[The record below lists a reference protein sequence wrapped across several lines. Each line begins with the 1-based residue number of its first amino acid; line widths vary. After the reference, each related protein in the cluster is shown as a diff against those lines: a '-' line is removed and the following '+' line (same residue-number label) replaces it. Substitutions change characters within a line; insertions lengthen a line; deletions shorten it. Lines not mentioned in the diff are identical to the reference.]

1 MNSVGC
7 EVLPR
12 FLDGELPPEEQGR
25 FREHLAGCEACS
37 EEFRDSLQLE
47 LLGQFTLEEGPV
59 RSPPKVP
66 QARAGS
72 ERWWSRRRVWLP
84 AGGMLAALGALLL
97 LTLSRQEDAE
107 DAAWLVPANGRHL
120 EARLT
125 YAAVDGHYQRYVPER
140 SGPEDDGPVTALP
153 LHALS
158 RLEARKDFHGIATA
172 YLLHG
177 APLQARA
184 FLERM
189 PRSADRTCDLAV
201 IALQRARGTQASGV
215 EGAWQRQAHLED
227 ALQLLEGVLRDEPS
241 HPQALWNRA
250 LVLRELGL
258 TLLAAESF
266 EAVAKLGESGW
277 SEEAWGLA
285 RGLRDGTAAR
295 GREWTDA
302 SAATRE
308 LLTDPGARLPLDVAR
323 THPGLVRRAF
333 YDVVRAASSREAV
346 RRLMPLAEA
355 LDAGPGGDVH
365 VLAGYVRRVAERDF
379 TLRGPAAR
387 RYARLLQEEPPA
399 SAEAGAEVGSEMLEA
414 LRRSG
419 EEDLLLGA
427 LVRAST
433 AGVAVDVELLARLAR
448 AQGDSWLV
456 LQAEQ
461 AWARS
466 EARAGA
472 WWKAEQRLKAAL
484 EACQGAALVDRC
496 LGLEQEL
503 TRLYLDLHRP
513 AEALPY
519 AWSGWE
525 RAKLTRD
532 WRVEQE
538 FLLELA
544 DVLRFQHAFAS
555 ARAYLEEA
563 LARMPEDCEPRSRVH
578 RTLAA
583 VEWERFHP
591 DDARRALDRAL
602 ACERPLELTG
612 ALVLS
617 DLARVRPE
625 PGDVDHLRRAL
636 SALRRDAGPPGR
648 EALLLSLEGQFE
660 LARSR
665 GAGQLLLWR
674 AVELAEQGPDAVDAR
689 LARVRAYGALIS
701 EAARTDGWS
710 EVLALQ
716 GRQLRMAAVPE
727 RCVLSVSVHHER
739 TVVVARGPS
748 GRLQGYFDASR
759 TGPPREA
766 EALVPEPL
774 VEALRGCEHVDV
786 LALPPVH
793 GFTGLLPPDLAWSY
807 RVGRSTPAWPP
818 PARDA
823 ARHLV
828 VTEVADPPS
837 LKLPRL
843 PRLQSPRVPDPL
855 RMELRGSQATPSRVL
870 EAMEDASEVELHAHG
885 MFSSAVS
892 DASLVVL
899 APDGDGRYALTAD
912 RVRRARLTRAPVVLL
927 ATCNAARTAP
937 YLSEPSS
944 LPVAFIEA
952 GASVVLASTTDIPDT
967 AGAFFEEVRELIRGN
982 ARPSTALRDARARW
996 LKEHPGDAWWLTHVL
1011 LFE

>member
-1 MNSVGC
+1 MMSADGC
-7 EVLPR
+7 EALPR
-12 FLDGELPPEEQGR
+12 FLDGEMPPEEQVR

-37 EEFRDSLQLE
+37 QEFQDSLQLE

-59 RSPPKVP
+59 RSAPKVP
-66 QARAGS
+66 QPRAGGW
-72 ERWWSRRRVWLP
+72 RWWSRRRVWLP
-84 AGGMLAALGALLL
+84 AGGVMAALGALLL
-97 LTLSRQEDAE
+97 LTLPRQEAAE
-107 DAAWLVPANGRHL
+107 DVAWLIPANGRHL

-125 YAAVDGHYQRYVPER
+125 YAAVDGHHQPYVPDR
-140 SGPEDDGPVTALP
+140 SGPEADGPMMALP
-153 LHALS
+153 LHELS

-201 IALQRARGTQASGV
+201 IALERARATRASEV
-215 EGAWQRQAHLED
+215 EGAWVRQAQLEE
-227 ALQLLEGVLRDEPS
+227 ALQLLEGVLRDAPS

-258 TLLAAESF
+258 SLLAAESF
-266 EAVAKLGESGW
+266 EAVAKLGEPGW

-285 RGLRDGTAAR
+285 RGLRDDTAAR

-302 SAATRE
+302 LAATRE
-308 LLTDPGARLPLDVAR
+308 LLEDPDARLPLDEAR
-323 THPGLVRRAF
+323 VHPGLVRRAF
-333 YDVVRAASSREAV
+333 YDAVRAAPSRDAV
-346 RRLMPLAEA
+346 RRLVPLAEA
-355 LDAGPGGDVH
+355 LEAGQGGDVH
-365 VLAGYVRRVAERDF
+365 VLAGYVHRVAERDF
-379 TLRGPAAR
+379 TRRGPAAR
-387 RYARLLQEEPPA
+387 RYARLAREELPA
-399 SAEAGAEVGSEMLEA
+399 SAEWVEA
-414 LRRSG
+414 LRGSG
-419 EEDLLLGA
+419 EEDLFLGA
-427 LVRAST
+427 LVQAST

-448 AQGDSWLV
+448 AQGDPWLV

-461 AWARS
+461 AWARR
-466 EARAGA
+466 EAREGA

-484 EACQGAALVDRC
+484 ESCQGAALVDRC
-496 LGLEQEL
+496 VDLEREL
-503 TRLYLDLHRP
+503 TRLYLDLQRP

-525 RAKLTRD
+525 RAKVARD

-544 DVLRFQHAFAS
+544 DILRFQHAFAS

-563 LARMPEDCEPRSRVH
+563 LARMPEDCEQRSRVH

-583 VEWERFHP
+583 VEWERFRP
-591 DDARRALDRAL
+591 DEARRALDRVL
-602 ACERPLELTG
+602 ACGRPLELTG

-617 DLARVRPE
+617 DLARVQPE
-625 PGDVDHLRRAL
+625 PGDADHLRRAL
-636 SALRRDAGPPGR
+636 SALRRDAVPPAH
-648 EALLLSLEGQFE
+648 EALLLSIEGQFE

-665 GAGQLLLWR
+665 GTGQLLLWR
-674 AVELAEQGPDAVDAR
+674 AVELAERWPDAVDAR
-689 LARVRAYGALIS
+689 LARARVYGALIS
-701 EAARTDGWS
+701 GAARTGAWS
-710 EVLALQ
+710 EVLELQ
-716 GRQLRMAAVPE
+716 GRQLRMATVPE

-748 GRLQGYFDASR
+748 GRLQGASDASR
-759 TGPPREA
+759 TGAPRES

-793 GFTGLLPPDLAWSY
+793 GFTGLLPLDLAWSY
-807 RVGRSTPAWPP
+807 RVGRSTPARPP
-818 PARDA
+818 PAREA

-828 VTEVADPPS
+828 VTDVAGPPS

-843 PRLQSPRVPDPL
+843 ARLQPPRVPDPL
-855 RMELRGSQATPSRVL
+855 RMELRGSHATPSRVL

-899 APDGDGRYALTAD
+899 APDVDGRYALTAD

-927 ATCNAARTAP
+927 ATCGAARSAP
-937 YLSEPSS
+937 YLHEPSS
-944 LPVAFIEA
+944 LPVAFIDA
-952 GASVVLASTTDIPDT
+952 GASVVLAATTDIPDT

-982 ARPSTALRDARARW
+982 ARPSAALRDVRARW